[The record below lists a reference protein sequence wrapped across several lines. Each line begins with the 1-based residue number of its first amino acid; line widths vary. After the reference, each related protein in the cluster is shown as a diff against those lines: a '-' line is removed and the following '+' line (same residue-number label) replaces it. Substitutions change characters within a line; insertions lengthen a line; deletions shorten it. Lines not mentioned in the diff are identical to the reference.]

1 MTLFWIITAGM
12 ILAALALLTPTLLR
26 RLPSQAD
33 TADHLN
39 VAIARERLAELV
51 KQREAG
57 DLSDEEFNQARHD
70 LELAL
75 AEDLGE
81 NAPGESPPAAGGGR
95 WALPVA
101 ALLIVLTTVPVYL
114 HIGAPELIDPQ
125 ASIAQ
130 ADSAHA
136 QIASAHNESGEAP
149 PMGELVKQL
158 RARMEADP
166 TNAEGWFLLGRTYMS
181 LRQFADAVPA
191 FERVVELVPDELTP
205 LLALADAMA
214 MRDEGQ
220 ISARAVELLERARSI
235 DPNSISALWLL
246 GMAAADGGDLARA
259 LEHWERAYPLLGERP
274 EMQKE
279 LASLIRRAG
288 GEPPQTAADLPSIMR
303 SAEIAA
309 RSTPPS
315 TDAAP
320 SAAAPGAAIVVEVAL
335 TPALMEQVAET
346 DTVFV
351 LARAESGPPMPLAVA
366 RHQAGELPLRVTL
379 TDAMAMMPALKLSS
393 FEKVKVSAKVSKSG
407 QPRTQPGDMVAG
419 DRLVETSKPPDS
431 VQLVIDRVVE

>member
-12 ILAALALLTPTLLR
+12 ILAALALLAPTLLR
-26 RLPSQAD
+26 KLPTRSD
-33 TADHLN
+33 TTEQLN

-57 DLSDEEFNQARHD
+57 DLSDEEFTQARHD

-81 NAPGESPPAAGGGR
+81 NTPGESPPAAGGGR

-101 ALLIVLTTVPVYL
+101 TLLIVLTTVPVYL

-149 PMGELVKQL
+149 PIGELVKQL

-181 LRQFADAVPA
+181 LRQFTDAVSA
-191 FERVVELVPDELTP
+191 FERVVELVPEELTP

-220 ISARAVELLERARSI
+220 ISTRAVELLERARSI

-246 GMAAADGGDLARA
+246 GMAAADRGDMAQA

-279 LASLIRRAG
+279 LAGLIRRAG
-288 GEPPQTAADLPSIMR
+288 GEPPQTAADLPSIIR
-303 SAEIAA
+303 SAAVAA
-309 RSTPPS
+309 RSTPPT

-320 SAAAPGAAIVVEVAL
+320 AAEGPAIVVEVAL
-335 TPALMEQVAET
+335 TPALMERVAET

-366 RHQAGELPLRVTL
+366 RHQAGELPLRITL

-393 FEKVKVSAKVSKSG
+393 FERVKVSAKVSKSG

-419 DRLVETSKPPDS
+419 DRLVETGNPPDS